1 MGNKIRLYC
10 GRVIEGYPKEN
21 IHSDESE
28 AMLTL
33 DTTGKY
39 LCVKHYKTGLEPVA
53 DKDEKAQSTL
63 FTDNAFLI
71 LANHERILSD
81 SRSFLTHIPVRNNLA
96 YTGELPSAT
105 LGVYVEWWLNTPQ
118 SILFGEN
125 DEMSL
130 IWYLAGSPLSGTN
143 MCSKVY
149 EDGRTENVSVPSFMA
164 LWHPFMKILSNY
176 IEAKRLYQAYTLHEA
191 ITVLRKETS
200 TEKYMESIKD
210 FVNRTKFN
218 LNPNR
223 L

>member
-1 MGNKIRLYC
+1 MGNNIRLYC
-10 GRVIEGYPKEN
+10 GRIIEGYPKED

-28 AMLTL
+28 EMLTL

-39 LCVKHYKTGLEPVA
+39 LCYRHPKTGPDSETG
-53 DKDEKAQSTL
+53 KDEQAHRAL

-81 SRSFLTHIPVRNNLA
+81 SRLFLTHIPVGNNLA

-105 LGVYVEWWLNTPQ
+105 LGVYVEWWLSTPQ
-118 SILFGEN
+118 SVLFWEN

-130 IWYLAGSPLSGTN
+130 VWYLAGSPLSGTN
-143 MCSKVY
+143 KCSTVY

-218 LNPNR
+218 LNP
-223 L
+223 